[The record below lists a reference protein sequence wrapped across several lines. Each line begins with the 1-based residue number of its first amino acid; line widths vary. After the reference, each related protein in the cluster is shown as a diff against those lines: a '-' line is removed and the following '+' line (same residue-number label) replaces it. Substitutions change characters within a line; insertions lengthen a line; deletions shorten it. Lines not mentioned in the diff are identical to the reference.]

1 MSQAGYSQARWR
13 LLVVAL
19 AAALL
24 LVAGVLRLFW
34 GPYTL
39 HWPDTQPARPAVTP
53 ASDSPA
59 SREAANSTTALAD
72 KAAQS
77 ITARVETAAV
87 PHSGDAA
94 DDVAVWVHPTDPSRS
109 TVIATDKKGGLAVY
123 DLAGQQLQYYQGTQP
138 NNVDLRYNFPLAG
151 QRAAIVATSDRSDG
165 TIKIYAVDPATRAL
179 RDVAARRIATGI
191 DAYGLCMYRSA
202 RTGSY
207 SVFIS
212 DEDGT
217 FQQWEL
223 FTKAQSDRVDA
234 RKVRTLNVG
243 SRSEGCVADDELG
256 ALYVAQKEVGLW
268 KYGAEPTAG
277 ETRTQVDTTERG
289 SGHLV
294 KDVEG
299 VTLYHRSGGVG
310 YLIVSSQG
318 SNDYAV
324 YERGDEN
331 RYLTR
336 FSIASGTVDAV
347 TATDGIDV
355 TSVGLGSAF
364 PDGLFVAQDG
374 SNDSGNQNFKLVPW
388 GVIARSSL
396 SPLAIDTRWDPH
408 APR

>member
-1 MSQAGYSQARWR
+1 MSQAGYSQARWQ
-13 LLVVAL
+13 LLVVAV

-24 LVAGVLRLFW
+24 LVVGVLRLFW

-39 HWPDTQPARPAVTP
+39 NWPGTQPARPAVTP
-53 ASDSPA
+53 APDSPA
-59 SREAANSTTALAD
+59 SREAANSTTPLAD
-72 KAAQS
+72 GAAQP
-77 ITARVETAAV
+77 ITARVETATV

-94 DDVAVWVHPTDPSRS
+94 EDVAVWVHPTDPSRS

-123 DLAGQQLQYYQGTQP
+123 DLAGQQLQYYRGTQP
-138 NNVDLRYNFPLAG
+138 NNVDLRYNFPLAD
-151 QRAAIVATSDRSDG
+151 QRATIVATSDLSDE
-165 TIKIYAVDPATRAL
+165 TIKIYALDPATRAL
-179 RDVAARRIATGI
+179 RDVTARRIATGI

-207 SVFIS
+207 FVFLS

-256 ALYVAQKEVGLW
+256 ALYIAQKEVGLW

-277 ETRTQVDTTERG
+277 ETRTQVDSTERG

-299 VTLYHRSGGVG
+299 VTLYHRSGGAG

-324 YERGDEN
+324 YERGGEN

-336 FSIASGTVDAV
+336 FSIASGTVDR
-347 TATDGIDV
+347 
-355 TSVGLGSAF
+355 SLLLKSAR
-364 PDGLFVAQDG
+364 D
-374 SNDSGNQNFKLVPW
+374 
-388 GVIARSSL
+388 
-396 SPLAIDTRWDPH
+396 
-408 APR
+408 